1 MEQSTRS
8 QSYNATFDRS
18 KSAMR
23 NAEDSKQIK
32 SLYGGNQH
40 MKRSHYSTTAY
51 GRMRDRI
58 AEREKQKR
66 EERKKAAYA
75 TYLTLI

>member
-1 MEQSTRS
+1 
-8 QSYNATFDRS
+8 
-18 KSAMR
+18 
-23 NAEDSKQIK
+23 
-32 SLYGGNQH
+32 
-40 MKRSHYSTTAY
+40 MKRSYYSTTPY

-66 EERKKAAYA
+66 EERKKQAYA

>member
-1 MEQSTRS
+1 
-8 QSYNATFDRS
+8 
-18 KSAMR
+18 
-23 NAEDSKQIK
+23 
-32 SLYGGNQH
+32 

-66 EERKKAAYA
+66 EERKKQAYYA
-75 TYLTLI
+75 WLVS

>member
-1 MEQSTRS
+1 MPKG
-8 QSYNATFDRS
+8 YNATFDRS

-32 SLYGGNQH
+32 SLYGGNQS
-40 MKRSHYSTTAY
+40 MKRSYYSTTPY
-51 GRMRDRI
+51 GKLRTKKTQ
-58 AEREKQKR
+58 EEKQKR
-66 EERKKAAYA
+66 EERKKQAYA